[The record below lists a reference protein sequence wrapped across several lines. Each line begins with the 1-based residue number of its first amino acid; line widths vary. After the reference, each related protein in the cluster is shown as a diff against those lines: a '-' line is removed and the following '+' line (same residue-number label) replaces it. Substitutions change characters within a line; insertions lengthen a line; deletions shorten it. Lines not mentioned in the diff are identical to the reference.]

1 MFDFLILGSY
11 EADGVALLP
20 APLIKTHVKR
30 SENREKIQPIPLRI
44 SEINPDQIGLSVALE
59 GVQFS
64 KSELGKTFAGEAF
77 DEFDGERWLEDCI
90 DFRSIIVSSS
100 VFSKFKSVLVDS
112 LKGELSGILTRDFF

>member
-1 MFDFLILGSY
+1 M
-11 EADGVALLP
+11 P
-20 APLIKTHVKR
+20 
-30 SENREKIQPIPLRI
+30 PIPLRI
-44 SEINPDQIGLSVALE
+44 SEINPDQIDLSVALK

-112 LKGELSGILTRDFF
+112 LKGELSGILIRDFFNEKKPITNQWIGGHPFYRKSL